1 MAKKVEKKKDNK
13 DEKKATSKTSNTTK
27 KSGTSMKKTEMEKNK
42 KQSEKEKDKKKK
54 TQTTQASS
62 NKSSDKKSKSDKNSK
77 TTAEKD
83 SSEKKNKKIKPT
95 NKPKTKKDYEEDDE
109 LLDEEELDDEEDN
122 QDEFEEEIEDEEVA
136 EVEEIDLSNIEP
148 VIDPVLEDEEEEEYV
163 PKTRG
168 RKKQAQPEQHHQLT
182 MEEIIRNRPLQID
195 PTQKVYVTKKEDEP
209 QPYIA
214 PEKTTKERYS
224 DKELQEFKE
233 IILQKL
239 HETRENYE
247 QLKKYFTHQ
256 DAHGTDDTSPTFKMI
271 EDGSEVMTKEEI
283 EQQLARLEKYMID
296 LQNALLRI
304 ENKTYGICTV
314 TGKLI
319 PKERLRSVP
328 HATKS
333 IEAKI
338 NRD

>member
-1 MAKKVEKKKDNK
+1 
-13 DEKKATSKTSNTTK
+13 
-27 KSGTSMKKTEMEKNK
+27 MKKTEMKKNK
-42 KQSEKEKDKKKK
+42 KQSEEEKDKKKK

-62 NKSSDKKSKSDKNSK
+62 NKSSDKKSKSDKNFK
-77 TTAEKD
+77 TTAKTNKEKD
-83 SSEKKNKKIKPT
+83 SKKDSSKKENKKIKPM

-109 LLDEEELDDEEDN
+109 LLDEEELDDEEYN
-122 QDEFEEEIEDEEVA
+122 EDESEEEIEDEEVT

-148 VIDPVLEDEEEEEYV
+148 VIDPVLDDDDEDDEDV

-168 RKKQAQPEQHHQLT
+168 RKKQAQPEQQHQLT

-209 QPYIA
+209 KPYIA

-256 DAHGTDDTSPTFKMI
+256 DDHGTDDTSPTFKMI